1 LEGLSQINN
10 MASERIQ
17 LEVASGTV
25 VKIILLILL
34 FVFLYI
40 LKDVVIIF
48 LFALVIASGISPFA
62 NWLDER
68 GFPRV
73 IGVLALYLIILGLT
87 VFILSLVVPYISSD
101 INRLIGV
108 LPKVVEQVSSSLE
121 TVQLSSPNYFDFLG
135 EIQNILATI
144 SSTLQQASQSVVG
157 LIVGVFGGVFSFFAI
172 LVISFYLAVTKKGV
186 ETFLGS
192 VVPEKYEDYVISLWK
207 RTEIKVGKWLQ
218 GQMLLAL
225 IVGLMSYIGLSL
237 LNVKF
242 ALLLSLLI
250 MVLELV
256 PMVGPVVAM
265 VPAVFLAFLQ
275 TPALGFWVLVLY
287 IVIQQLENHI
297 LVPIILGRTLNLNPV
312 VILIALL
319 VGEKL
324 AGIPGMI
331 LAVPIS
337 TIIVEMLDDVAR
349 SKESRRTSN

>member
-1 LEGLSQINN
+1 
-10 MASERIQ
+10 MASERVQFEI
-17 LEVASGTV
+17 ATSTIF
-25 VKIILLILL
+25 KTILLILL

-73 IGVLALYLIILGLT
+73 IGVLGLYMTILGLA
-87 VFILSLVVPYISSD
+87 VFIFSLVVPYISSD
-101 INRLIGV
+101 INRLIGF

-121 TVQLSSPNYFDFLG
+121 TAQQASPQYLDFLG
-135 EIQNILATI
+135 EIQNILATL
-144 SSTLQQASQSVVG
+144 SSSLQQASQSVVG
-157 LIVGVFGGVFSFFAI
+157 LIVSVFGGVFSFFAI
-172 LVISFYLAVTKKGV
+172 LIISFYLSVTKKGV
-186 ETFLGS
+186 EIFLGS
-192 VVPEKYEDYVISLWK
+192 VVPEKYENYVISLWK

-218 GQMLLAL
+218 GQMLLGL
-225 IVGLMSYIGLSL
+225 IVGLMVYVGLSL
-237 LNVKF
+237 LDVKF

-256 PMVGPVVAM
+256 PMVGPVVAA
-265 VPAVFLAFLQ
+265 VPAVILAFLQ
-275 TPALGFWVLVLY
+275 SPALGLWVLVLY
-287 IVIQQLENHI
+287 IVVQQLENHI
-297 LVPIILGRTLNLNPV
+297 FVPVILGKTLNLNPV

-319 VGEKL
+319 VGDKL

-349 SKESRRTSN
+349 NKESRRTLG

>member
-1 LEGLSQINN
+1 
-10 MASERIQ
+10 MAGERIQ
-17 LEVASGTV
+17 LDISSSTIIKA
-25 VKIILLILL
+25 ILLILL

-73 IGVLALYLIILGLT
+73 LGVMALYLIMLSLA
-87 VFILSLVVPYISSD
+87 VFVLSLVVPYISDD
-101 INRLIGV
+101 INRLIAV
-108 LPKVVEQVSSSLE
+108 LPKVVERVSSSLE
-121 TVQLSSPNYFDFLG
+121 NVQQSSPQYLDFLS
-135 EIQNILATI
+135 EIQNMLSGL
-144 SSTLQQASQSVVG
+144 SSYLQQASQSVVG
-157 LIVGVFGGVFSFFAI
+157 LIVSVFGGVFSFIAI
-172 LVISFYLAVTKKGV
+172 LIISFYLSVTHRGIEV
-186 ETFLGS
+186 FLGS
-192 VVPEKYEDYVISLWK
+192 VVPEKYEGYVISLWK

-218 GQMLLAL
+218 GQLLLGL
-225 IVGLMSYIGLSL
+225 IVGLMCYIGLSL
-237 LNVKF
+237 LHVKY

-256 PMVGPVVAM
+256 PMVGPVVAAI
-265 VPAVFLAFLQ
+265 PAVFLAFLQ
-275 TPALGFWVLVLY
+275 SPALGLWVIALY
-287 IVIQQLENHI
+287 VGVQQLENHI

-312 VILIALL
+312 VIIIALL
-319 VGEKL
+319 VGQQL

-349 SKESRRTSN
+349 QKESRRSTS

>member
-1 LEGLSQINN
+1 
-10 MASERIQ
+10 MAGERVQ
-17 LEVASGTV
+17 LEIASSTII
-25 VKIILLILL
+25 KTILLILL

-73 IGVLALYLIILGLT
+73 VGVLALYMIVLGLA
-87 VFILSLVVPYISSD
+87 VFVLSLVVPYISDD
-101 INRLIGV
+101 INRLISV
-108 LPKVVEQVSSSLE
+108 LPKVVESVSSSRDIA
-121 TVQLSSPNYFDFLG
+121 QQSSPQYLDFLG
-135 EIQNILATI
+135 EIQNIL
-144 SSTLQQASQSVVG
+144 SSFSSYLQQASQSVVG
-157 LIVGVFGGVFSFFAI
+157 FIVSVFGGLFSFVAI
-172 LVISFYLAVTKKGV
+172 LIISFYLSVTRKGV
-186 ETFLGS
+186 ESFLGS
-192 VVPEKYEDYVISLWK
+192 VVPEKYENYVISLWK

-218 GQMLLAL
+218 GQMLLGL
-225 IVGLMSYIGLSL
+225 IVGLATYIGLSL

-242 ALLLSLLI
+242 ALLLSLLM

-256 PMVGPVVAM
+256 PMVGPVVSAI
-265 VPAVFLAFLQ
+265 PAVILAFLQ
-275 TPALGFWVLVLY
+275 SPVLGFWVLVLY
-287 IVIQQLENHI
+287 IVVQQLENHI

-319 VGEKL
+319 VGQTL

-349 SKESRRTSN
+349 QKESRKISQ

>member
-1 LEGLSQINN
+1 
-10 MASERIQ
+10 MAERVQ
-17 LEVASGTV
+17 LEIASGTII
-25 VKIILLILL
+25 KAILLILF

-73 IGVLALYLIILGLT
+73 VGVLALYMIILGLA
-87 VFILSLVVPYISSD
+87 VFVLSLVVPYISDD
-101 INRLIGV
+101 INRLISV
-108 LPKVVEQVSSSLE
+108 LPKVVESVSSSLDIA
-121 TVQLSSPNYFDFLG
+121 QKSSPQYLDFLG
-135 EIQNILATI
+135 EIQNIL
-144 SSTLQQASQSVVG
+144 SSFSSYLQQASQSVVG
-157 LIVGVFGGVFSFFAI
+157 LIVSVFGGLFSFVAI
-172 LVISFYLAVTKKGV
+172 LIISFYLSVTRKGV

-192 VVPEKYEDYVISLWK
+192 VIPEKYESYVISLWK

-218 GQMLLAL
+218 GQMLLGL
-225 IVGLMSYIGLSL
+225 IVGLAVYVGLSL
-237 LNVKF
+237 LHVKF
-242 ALLLSLLI
+242 ALLLSLLM

-256 PMVGPVVAM
+256 PMVGPIVSAI
-265 VPAVFLAFLQ
+265 PAVILAFLQ
-275 TPALGFWVLVLY
+275 APILGFWVLVLY
-287 IVIQQLENHI
+287 VVVQQLENHI

-319 VGEKL
+319 VGQTL

-337 TIIVEMLDDVAR
+337 TIIVEMFDDVAKQ
-349 SKESRRTSN
+349 KESRRTSS

>member
-1 LEGLSQINN
+1 
-10 MASERIQ
+10 MAGERVQ
-17 LEVASGTV
+17 LEIASSTIIKV
-25 VKIILLILL
+25 VLLILL

-40 LKDVVIIF
+40 LKDVVVIF

-73 IGVLALYLIILGLT
+73 VGVLALYMIVLGLA
-87 VFILSLVVPYISSD
+87 VFVLSLVVPYISDD

-121 TVQLSSPNYFDFLG
+121 TAQNSSPQYLDFLG
-135 EIQNILATI
+135 EIQNIL
-144 SSTLQQASQSVVG
+144 SSFSSYLQQASQSVVG
-157 LIVGVFGGVFSFFAI
+157 LIISVFGGLFSFVAI
-172 LVISFYLAVTKKGV
+172 LIISFYLSVTRKGV
-186 ETFLGS
+186 ESFLGS

-207 RTEIKVGKWLQ
+207 RTEIKVGKWSQ
-218 GQMLLAL
+218 GQMLLGL
-225 IVGLMSYIGLSL
+225 IVGLAVYVGLSL
-237 LNVKF
+237 MHVKF
-242 ALLLSLLI
+242 ALLLALLM

-256 PMVGPVVAM
+256 PMVGPVVSAI
-265 VPAVFLAFLQ
+265 PAVILAFLQ
-275 TPALGFWVLVLY
+275 SPVLGFWVLVLY
-287 IVIQQLENHI
+287 IVVQQLENHI

-319 VGEKL
+319 VGQTL

-349 SKESRRTSN
+349 QKESRRTNI